1 MNMAINNPLRY
12 PGAKSK
18 LIPYIQNL
26 IQTEN
31 LTGCTFLE
39 AYGGSAAVSFG
50 LLENNIICKAKINE
64 LDPLIYNFWFC
75 VMNHTDELIEMINNT
90 DITLEN
96 WTEFSRYRNTNYL
109 NGKTT
114 VQIGFA
120 GLFLNRTNFSG
131 ILNANP
137 LGGMAQNS
145 AYKIDC
151 RFNKTRIIQ
160 SIRDLSTFSKQIE
173 LFNMDAIEFLRQET
187 HYKRNRSMFVYID
200 PPYFEKGPSLYR
212 YFYQS
217 DMHKVLAKYIKTKVY
232 PWLISYDNSPEIKK
246 MYRRKPQQPIYL
258 DYSVNTKRKEK
269 ELLIS
274 NLEIPPV
281 AIEDAFDEDESLIG

>member
-1 MNMAINNPLRY
+1 
-12 PGAKSK
+12 
-18 LIPYIQNL
+18 
-26 IQTEN
+26 
-31 LTGCTFLE
+31 
-39 AYGGSAAVSFG
+39 
-50 LLENNIICKAKINE
+50 
-64 LDPLIYNFWFC
+64 
-75 VMNHTDELIEMINNT
+75 
-90 DITLEN
+90 
-96 WTEFSRYRNTNYL
+96 
-109 NGKTT
+109 
-114 VQIGFA
+114 
-120 GLFLNRTNFSG
+120 
-131 ILNANP
+131 
-137 LGGMAQNS
+137 
-145 AYKIDC
+145 
-151 RFNKTRIIQ
+151 
-160 SIRDLSTFSKQIE
+160 
-173 LFNMDAIEFLRQET
+173 MDAIEFLRQET

-281 AIEDAFDEDESLIG
+281 AIEDALDEDESLIG